1 MEAILIF
8 STIFLVITLINYKM
22 MQKEVTEGS
31 TCQDEINE
39 VKNNWK
45 WHKRFL
51 YGSITGVI
59 VGLIGTII
67 QYCIL

>member
-1 MEAILIF
+1 MEAVLVF
-8 STIFLVITLINYKM
+8 SSIFLVITLLNYKI
-22 MQKEVTEGS
+22 MQKEVREGS

-51 YGSITGVI
+51 YGSIAGVI
-59 VGLIGTII
+59 IGLIGTII

>member
-1 MEAILIF
+1 MEAVLVF
-8 STIFLVITLINYKM
+8 STIFLIITLLNYKR

-45 WHKRFL
+45 WHRIFL
-51 YGSITGVI
+51 YGSLTGV
-59 VGLIGTII
+59 VMGLIGTII

>member
-1 MEAILIF
+1 MEAVLVF
-8 STIFLVITLINYKM
+8 SVIFLIITLINYKM

-39 VKNNWK
+39 VANNWK

-51 YGSITGVI
+51 YGSIIGVVI
-59 VGLIGTII
+59 GLIGTII

>member
-45 WHKRFL
+45 WHKIFL
-51 YGSITGVI
+51 YGSIIGVVI
-59 VGLIGTII
+59 GLIGTII
-67 QYCIL
+67 QFWIL